1 MYTRPLDIC
10 KKSTESPRSS
20 CTPDTRYLNSRFKYN
35 KEKKKREE
43 EMDVIGEKRVTFNR
57 GERKERNKL
66 IYFQVYD
73 EKFVLSTFFFKSV
86 FSYAFAFLVKRDLC
100 INFIILALNNIL

>member
-35 KEKKKREE
+35 KEKKKGRRNERNR
-43 EMDVIGEKRVTFNR
+43 GVTFNR

-73 EKFVLSTFFFKSV
+73 EKFVLSTLFFKSV

>member
-1 MYTRPLDIC
+1 M
-10 KKSTESPRSS
+10 
-20 CTPDTRYLNSRFKYN
+20 N
-35 KEKKKREE
+35 
-43 EMDVIGEKRVTFNR
+43 VIGEKRVTFNR

-66 IYFQVYD
+66 IYFQVY
-73 EKFVLSTFFFKSV
+73 EKFVLSTLFFKSV